1 MTEICDVCHN
11 TVPAVKDLAVLGVRG
26 FKPHTCACDKCIKW
40 AKENTTAAMTYTIPQ
55 LGDNII
61 KNAKLIRICKTQG
74 CAKPVF
80 VSEVYVRS
88 GRIDYT
94 CPEHGKRNRAQ
105 MDWMDITGS
114 TMLEFRK
121 VGIH

>member
-1 MTEICDVCHN
+1 MS
-11 TVPAVKDLAVLGVRG
+11 KDKRDL
-26 FKPHTCACDKCIKW
+26 FS
-40 AKENTTAAMTYTIPQ
+40 KELDPLQAITASMTYTVPQ

-61 KNAKLIRICKTQG
+61 KNAKLIRICKTRG

-80 VSEVYVRS
+80 VSQVYEET

-94 CPEHGKRNRAQ
+94 CPDHGKRNIAQ

-121 VGIH
+121 AGI